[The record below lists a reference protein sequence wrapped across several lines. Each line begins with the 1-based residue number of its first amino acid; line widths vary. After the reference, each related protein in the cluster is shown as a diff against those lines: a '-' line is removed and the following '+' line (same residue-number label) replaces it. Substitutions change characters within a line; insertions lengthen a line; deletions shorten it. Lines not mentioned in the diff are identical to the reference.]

1 MDLVRMLKDLRAER
15 DRLSEAITVVTRLAA
30 GSGVKRRGR
39 PPAWLKSAGA
49 AVNETAT
56 IAEPKR
62 KFSAATRA
70 KMRRAQK
77 KRWAAAKKKQAT
89 A

>member
-1 MDLVRMLKDLRAER
+1 MDLVRMLEDLRAER
-15 DRLSEAITVVTRLAA
+15 HRLNEAIAVVTRLAA

-39 PPAWLKSAGA
+39 PPAWLKAVGA
-49 AVNETAT
+49 SVGDTT
-56 IAEPKR
+56 DTDKPRR

-77 KRWAAAKKKQAT
+77 KRWAVVRKSVA
-89 A
+89 